1 MGFDMNSNIKLRV
14 YRRLDNRFEGLSDD
28 SPRALEL
35 HNRRKHALHAV
46 FDGDPTIRVTDW
58 GVTDDAQAHEF
69 VDVVLG
75 ATVTVVFQ
83 YAIVPGV
90 KWLGLKLAEKAVDT
104 ALSELAQ
111 AVVAK
116 LRPKQEAKQLLDLI
130 IKLPDGTEI
139 TVDPPDRFATIT
151 INFADG
157 AVQSLKYLKVDQPS
171 G

>member
-1 MGFDMNSNIKLRV
+1 MNNSITLGV
-14 YRRLDNRFEGLSDD
+14 YRRLDNRLEGLSDD

-35 HNRRKHALHAV
+35 HNRRKDALHAV
-46 FDGDPTIRVTDW
+46 FDGDPILKVTDW
-58 GVTDDAQAHEF
+58 GETDDSRSHEY
-69 VDVVLG
+69 VEVLLSMV
-75 ATVTVVFQ
+75 APAVFQ

-104 ALSELAQ
+104 TLSELAK

-139 TVDPPDRFATIT
+139 AMDPPDRSATIR
-151 INFADG
+151 IIFADG
-157 AVQSLKYLKVDQPS
+157 TLQSLEYLKVVDQQT